1 MRHHEMKARPRLEWL
16 ERRALLAHL
25 IPELRPIAFQ
35 VGRYVSITPAPDGQF
50 LRTHVV
56 IRVAPDGKSFV
67 ATRRDGR
74 TGVTKLWT
82 TTFDE
87 ATGQIVL
94 NRTSRDGGS
103 FAGVWTTFNR
113 RMVQIDGT
121 STHSD
126 GSTTPERII
135 IDRLGRGFSIYTDQI
150 FDGQQFRTV
159 ETSLRRK
166 V

>member
-1 MRHHEMKARPRLEWL
+1 MRHHELKTRPRPESLEG
-16 ERRALLAHL
+16 RALLAHL

-35 VGRYVSITPAPDGQF
+35 VGHYVSVFRAPDGQVV
-50 LRTHVV
+50 RTHVV
-56 IRVAPDGKSFV
+56 IRVAPDGQSFV

-94 NRTSRDGGS
+94 NRTSRDGGT
-103 FAGVWTTFNR
+103 FTGVWTRLDR
-113 RMVQIDGT
+113 RTVEIDGT
-121 STHSD
+121 STHAD
-126 GSTTPERII
+126 GSTTPERIF
-135 IDRLGRGFSIYTDQI
+135 IDRLGRGLSIYTNQI
-150 FDGQQFRTV
+150 FDGHQFRTV
-159 ETSLRRK
+159 EASLRRK